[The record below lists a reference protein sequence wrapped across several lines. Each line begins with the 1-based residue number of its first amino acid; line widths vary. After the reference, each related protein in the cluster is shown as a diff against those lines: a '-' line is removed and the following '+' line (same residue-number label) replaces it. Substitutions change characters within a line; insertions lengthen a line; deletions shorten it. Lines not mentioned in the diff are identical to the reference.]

1 LKFGHHGINHPV
13 KDLSNNKII
22 ITSQNHGFAVRPET
36 LPGKDVQL
44 NHINLND
51 GTVEGFCSESLKF
64 YSVQFHPES
73 APGPSDASY
82 IFEHFIRGFIQ

>member
-1 LKFGHHGINHPV
+1 MRA
-13 KDLSNNKII
+13 D
-22 ITSQNHGFAVRPET
+22 T
-36 LPGKDVQL
+36 LPGKEVQL

-51 GTVEGFCSESLKF
+51 GTVEGFCSNSLKV

-82 IFEHFIRGFIQ
+82 IFDHFIRGFIQ